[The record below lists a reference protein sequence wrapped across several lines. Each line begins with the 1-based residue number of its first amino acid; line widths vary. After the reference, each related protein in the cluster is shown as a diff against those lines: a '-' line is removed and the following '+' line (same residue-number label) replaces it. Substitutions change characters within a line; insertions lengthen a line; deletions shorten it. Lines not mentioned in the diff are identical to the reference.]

1 MIRLRGLTKRYG
13 DNAVLRGVDLDA
25 MPGEFLV
32 VLGPSGA
39 GKSTLLRCMNRLV
52 QPDGG
57 EMTVAGQEIRAD
69 AGSADLRELRRRVA
83 MVFQHHHVV
92 PRLSVL
98 KNVLTGRLGAVPVWS
113 SVLQLFRA
121 GDVALAMDCLER
133 VGLAHKARA
142 RTDSLSGG
150 QMQRVGIAR
159 ALAQRPQ
166 VILADEPVASLDP
179 HTARQALGYLRQ
191 ACREL
196 GITVVC
202 NLHQVDYAREF
213 ADRIVGLSQGRVL
226 FDRLP
231 GELSESELNELYA
244 GHAGLQLIAPVG
256 DARPVDPIA
265 PSYPLALRARAELLT
280 PSPCVRNPGFLL
292 PLPLAGEGRGEGL
305 SSPPHPRPMKA

>member
-25 MPGEFLV
+25 APGEFLV

-52 QPDGG
+52 RPDDG
-57 EMTVAGQEIRAD
+57 EMTVAGQEIRAE

-133 VGLAHKARA
+133 VGLAHKAPS

-179 HTARQALGYLRQ
+179 HTARLALGYLRQ

-213 ADRIVGLSQGRVL
+213 GDRIVGLSQGRVL
-226 FDRLP
+226 FDRRP
-231 GELSESELNELYA
+231 GELSEAELDALYA
-244 GHAGLQLIAPVG
+244 GQSGLQLIEPVG
-256 DARPVDPIA
+256 EAERGAAPTMDA
-265 PSYPLALRARAELLT
+265 
-280 PSPCVRNPGFLL
+280 
-292 PLPLAGEGRGEGL
+292 
-305 SSPPHPRPMKA
+305 PRLMKA

>member
-1 MIRLRGLTKRYG
+1 MIALRGVTKRFG
-13 DNAVLRGVDLDA
+13 DNDVLRGVDLDVR
-25 MPGEFLV
+25 PGEFLV

-52 QPDGG
+52 QADGG
-57 EMTVAGQEIRAD
+57 TMTIAGLDARGAERATE
-69 AGSADLRELRRRVA
+69 LRALRRRVA
-83 MVFQHHHVV
+83 MVFQHHQVV

-98 KNVLTGRLGAVPVWS
+98 KNVLSGRLGAMAVWR

-121 GDVALAMDCLER
+121 SDIALAMACLDR
-133 VGLAHKARA
+133 VGLAHKAA
-142 RTDSLSGG
+142 SRTDALSGG

-159 ALAQRPQ
+159 ALAQQPQ

-179 HTARQALGYLRQ
+179 HTARQALGYLKQ

-213 ADRIVGLSQGRVL
+213 GDRIVGLSQGRVL

-231 GELSESELNELYA
+231 RELSEAELEALYA
-244 GHAGLQLIAPVG
+244 GSAAQAGLQLIAPVNV
-256 DARPVDPIA
+256 PVNASMNAPANDPERIA
-265 PSYPLALRARAELLT
+265 SMAASA
-280 PSPCVRNPGFLL
+280 
-292 PLPLAGEGRGEGL
+292 
-305 SSPPHPRPMKA
+305 PPAATAPTWRTA